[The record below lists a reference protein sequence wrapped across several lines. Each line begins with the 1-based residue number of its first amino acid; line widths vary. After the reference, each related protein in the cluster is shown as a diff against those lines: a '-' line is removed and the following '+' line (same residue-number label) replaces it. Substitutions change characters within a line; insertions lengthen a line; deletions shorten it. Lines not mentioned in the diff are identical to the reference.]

1 MADFVSLA
9 LTALVA
15 AGAGSAMGYGV
26 GRRRRRART
35 SGPQAAATQRSSA
48 ALPAGGARGAK
59 THAAHGGAAS
69 QPAGAREGDPLT
81 RLPNRA
87 AVNERLESALA
98 DAQTDGRR
106 VGLLLIDLD
115 KFKEINDARGHTN
128 GDRVLCAV
136 AASLGQCAFS
146 GGMLARL
153 ASDEFALV
161 MGMNADDPSLT
172 VVAGRIAATLSRG
185 FDVDGQTIRLSA
197 SIGVARAPVDGGD
210 AQALFRA
217 ADAALE
223 AAKRAGGNQFRFHD
237 PVAARAIHERAALA
251 KGLHGAL
258 ERDEFALL
266 FQPIVDLPGGGIIGA
281 EALLRWRHPQRGL
294 IGPDQFIELAEE
306 NGTIVPIGEWVLEQA
321 CRTVARWNAR
331 GGSVL
336 RVSVNVSPR
345 QFVGGDLVQSVRRAL
360 AASGCEPQW
369 LMLEITESL
378 LLDDGSQVRAAL
390 EALADM
396 GVAAAI
402 DDFGTGY
409 CGLSYLGK
417 FPVRALKIDR
427 SFVRG
432 LEGDA
437 HKLALVSAIV
447 SMAHAFSLD
456 VVAEGVETRREA
468 ELLAALGCGK
478 AQGYLFGRPMPGE
491 QFDLGLEPMAS

>member
-15 AGAGSAMGYGV
+15 AGAGSAIGYGA
-26 GRRRRRART
+26 GRRRRRTR
-35 SGPQAAATQRSSA
+35 AAAPEGDATRPVSA
-48 ALPAGGARGAK
+48 ALTAGIARPGKA
-59 THAAHGGAAS
+59 GAAS
-69 QPAGAREGDPLT
+69 QSVDVRGGDPLT

-87 AVNERLESALA
+87 IVNERLESALA
-98 DAQTDGRR
+98 EAQADGRR

-115 KFKEINDARGHTN
+115 KFKEINDARGHTS

-136 AASLGQCAFS
+136 AAALLQCAS
-146 GGMLARL
+146 SVGMLARL

-161 MGMNADDPSLT
+161 VVANADDPGLT
-172 VVAGRIAATLSRG
+172 VVAGRIAAVLSQG
-185 FDVDGQTIRLSA
+185 FDIDGHTIRLSA

-223 AAKRAGGNQFRFHD
+223 SAKRAGGNQFRFHD
-237 PVAARAIHERAALA
+237 PVAARAIHERAELA
-251 KGLHGAL
+251 KALHGAL
-258 ERDEFALL
+258 DRDEFALL
-266 FQPIVDLPGGGIIGA
+266 FQPIVALPGGAIIGA
-281 EALLRWRHPQRGL
+281 EALLRWKHPQRGL
-294 IGPDQFIELAEE
+294 IGPDEFVDLAEE
-306 NGTIVPIGEWVLEQA
+306 NGAIVPIGEWVLEQA

-331 GGSVL
+331 GGSML

-345 QFVGGDLVQSVRRAL
+345 QFVSCDLVQSVQRAL
-360 AASGCEPQW
+360 AVSGCEPQW

-378 LLDDGSQVRAAL
+378 LLEDGSQVRAAL
-390 EALADM
+390 EALAEM

-432 LEGDA
+432 LEGDT

-456 VVAEGVETRREA
+456 VVAEGVETRSEA

-478 AQGYLFGRPMPGE
+478 AQGYLFGRPMPAE